1 MTETTEEKVLHL
13 TVGKEVRLT
22 FTAKFER
29 LRSIQLSLNKVSELI
44 RNGLVTQETLTEV
57 DRIGLITKS
66 NHNTYVQVE
75 DIRQVPIDPIEVM
88 VPINKKK
95 TKAKFNPNESWAR
108 QGWFEYIVSDNQEIS
123 REDLYSL
130 NQLNEESQKNKKKGS
145 K

>member
-1 MTETTEEKVLHL
+1 MTETIEEKVLHL

-44 RNGLVTQETLTEV
+44 RNKLDTQ
-57 DRIGLITKS
+57 S

-75 DIRQVPIDPIEVM
+75 DIRQVPINPIEVM

-95 TKAKFNPNESWAR
+95 TKAKFNPDESWAR
-108 QGWFEYIVSDNQEIS
+108 QGWFEYIVSDTQEIS

-130 NQLNEESQKNKKKGS
+130 NQLNEASQKRKRKGS